1 MTIQAQNAT
10 ASVTLSTENDATN
23 SFLDKRLAAFF
34 APDNPE
40 LAKIIKHLSHA
51 QSQGHIGIQ
60 LDREQQELI
69 KNNPS
74 DAWVLD
80 GDLLYF
86 ARYHQYET
94 ELALALK
101 QRANT
106 QIPFASVPELSRYF
120 DDPHQ
125 QQAAELALS
134 KQLALI
140 TGGPGTGKTT
150 TVVKILALLIQQNP
164 NATFAL
170 AAPTGKA
177 AMRLQES
184 IANSKADLV
193 NQFDADLLNH
203 VPQEVTTLHRLLGA
217 RPLTPVFKHHAD
229 NPLSHDVIVVD
240 EASMIDLALMSKL
253 VKALKPD
260 AKLILLGDKD
270 QLASVES
277 GAVLADCYRA
287 LANNRVELQTTYR
300 FNEHIKQLAQAVNN
314 QNVEQVLAL
323 CQTAKQATKEADDTT
338 AIDFKTV
345 KHARDLK
352 GFIQH
357 HYRDYFEQAAKVAS
371 DDAIRALFQ
380 TFNQFKILTATREG
394 DFGLHTFNQLAQP
407 GLVTSQW
414 YAGRPVMIE
423 KNDPTTG
430 LYNGD
435 IGLCLPDID
444 NPNTGQLKVYFLLGE
459 SLRAFVP
466 SRLPSHQTAFAMTI
480 HKSQGSEFAHVMI
493 VLGNELNSKTES
505 LITKELLYTAITRA
519 KKQVTLV
526 ASENV
531 LTQCVENAIQRHSGL
546 ADRLT

>member
-10 ASVTLSTENDATN
+10 VSVTLSAESDVTN
-23 SFLDKRLAAFF
+23 SFLDHRLAAFF
-34 APDNPE
+34 APDNPA
-40 LAKIIKHLSHA
+40 LAKIIKELSRA
-51 QSQGHIGIQ
+51 QSEGHSCIQ
-60 LDREQQELI
+60 LDREQQAII
-69 KNNPS
+69 KNNPN

-86 ARYHQYET
+86 SRYHQYET
-94 ELALALK
+94 ELAQALK
-101 QRANT
+101 QRAN
-106 QIPFASVPELSRYF
+106 IDVPLANEPELSRYF

-125 QQAAELALS
+125 QQAAELALT

-164 NATFAL
+164 YATFAL

-184 IANSKADLV
+184 IANSKAGLV
-193 NQFDADLLNH
+193 NLFDADLLNH
-203 VPQEVTTLHRLLGA
+203 VPQDVTTLHRLLGA

-229 NPLSHDVIVVD
+229 NPLSHDVVVVD

-277 GAVLADCYRA
+277 GSVLADCYRA
-287 LANNRVELQTTYR
+287 LQNNRVELQTTYR
-300 FNEHIKQLAQAVNN
+300 FNEQIKQLAQAVN
-314 QNVEQVLAL
+314 QQQVEQVLAL
-323 CQTAKQATKEADDTT
+323 CQAANKTDDTT
-338 AIDFKTV
+338 AINFKSV

-357 HYRDYFEQAAKVAS
+357 HYRAYFEQAAKVDS
-371 DDAIRALFQ
+371 EDAIRALFQ

-394 DFGLHTFNQLAQP
+394 DFGLHTFNQLSQP
-407 GLVTSQW
+407 DTILPHW
-414 YAGRPVMIE
+414 YTGRAIMIE
-423 KNDPTTG
+423 KNDPATG

-435 IGLCLPDID
+435 IGLCLPDIE
-444 NPNTGQLKVYFLLGE
+444 NPNSGQLKVYFILAE

-519 KKQVTLV
+519 KTQVTVV
-526 ASENV
+526 ANQE
-531 LTQCVENAIQRHSGL
+531 LLAQCVGNPIQRHSGL

>member
-1 MTIQAQNAT
+1 VAT
-10 ASVTLSTENDATN
+10 
-23 SFLDKRLAAFF
+23 FF
-34 APDNPE
+34 APNNPE
-40 LAKIIKHLSHA
+40 LAKIIKDLSRA
-51 QSQGHIGIQ
+51 LSEGHTCIQ
-60 LDREQQELI
+60 LNSEQQTI
-69 KNNPS
+69 MQAHPS
-74 DAWVLD
+74 EAWVLD

-94 ELALALK
+94 ELAQALK

-106 QIPFASVPELSRYF
+106 QAPLANALELSRYF
-120 DDPHQ
+120 NDPHQ
-125 QQAAELALS
+125 QQAAELALT

-184 IANSKADLV
+184 IANSKAGLL
-193 NQFDADLLNH
+193 NQFDADLLQH
-203 VPQEVTTLHRLLGA
+203 VPQDVTTLHRLLGA

-229 NPLSHDVIVVD
+229 NPLSHDVVVVD
-240 EASMIDLALMSKL
+240 EASMIDLALMTKL

-300 FNEHIKQLAQAVNN
+300 FNEHIKRLAQAVNN
-314 QNVEQVLAL
+314 QNIEQLLAL
-323 CQTAKQATKEADDTT
+323 CQATKEAGDAT

-345 KHARDLK
+345 QNARDLK
-352 GFIQH
+352 GFVQH
-357 HYRDYFEQAAKVAS
+357 HYRDYFEQAANVAS
-371 DDAIRALFQ
+371 DEAIRALFQ

-407 GLVTSQW
+407 GLVTSHW
-414 YAGRPVMIE
+414 YIGRPVMIE

-444 NPNTGQLKVYFLLGE
+444 NPNSGQLKVYFLLGE
-459 SLRAFVP
+459 SLRAFVT

-519 KKQVTLV
+519 KTQVTVV
-526 ASENV
+526 ASQELLAEGVGNS
-531 LTQCVENAIQRHSGL
+531 IQRYSGL
-546 ADRLT
+546 AERLT